1 MVAGTLHKLSD
12 VFGLANLC
20 IELQS
25 DTQTIQQGYKS
36 QDNTASTFGL
46 AKMSIA
52 ETNVLPS
59 ISKVVCEG
67 VPTKE
72 SHVLI

>member
-1 MVAGTLHKLSD
+1 MKINIPVQG
-12 VFGLANLC
+12 VNQFGNGLL
-20 IELQS
+20 LQF

-46 AKMSIA
+46 AKMIIA
-52 ETNVLPS
+52 GTNALPS
-59 ISKVVCEG
+59 ISKVACEG

-72 SHVLI
+72 SHMLI